1 MLDVNR
7 LRVIDAVARHGSV
20 TAAAKELHYSQPS
33 VTHHLARLEAE
44 TGAQLLQRVGRGIR
58 LTPAGQLLADRAA
71 EIIGRIDAAG
81 AELSAHVGLNA
92 GRVRLA
98 GFASANGSLVPAAL
112 ATLADRHPGL
122 EISLTDTHPLDAL
135 ELLRTGKVEVAIIF
149 RYDETEPE
157 PPGVRLHHLLDD
169 PVYVLSTRRERGLAT
184 LRDATWI
191 AGCERCRSHLL
202 SLCADAGFD
211 PRIGY
216 SSDDMVVMQAWV
228 AAGLGVATQT
238 GLALRAHHID
248 GVVATELPGS
258 KRHIYAATY
267 GEPPD
272 PPATAALLAALA
284 EAATSAADQPRP
296 AAAGYRR
303 SSAQATN
310 APPPEHAGD
319 RGEDALRLRRLG
331 RLLLGDRALLER
343 ALEHLLGPGE
353 LERQHGEADRD
364 HEEGRAG
371 QDEHRRSRRAA
382 A

>member
-7 LRVIDAVARHGSV
+7 LRVLDAVARHGSV
-20 TAAAKELHYSQPS
+20 TAAAKDLHYTQPS

-81 AELSAHVGLNA
+81 AELFAHVGLTA

-98 GFASANGSLVPAAL
+98 AFASAIGSLVPAAV
-112 ATLADRHPGL
+112 AALADRHLGL
-122 EISLTDTHPLDAL
+122 QISLTDAHPPEAI
-135 ELLRTGKVEVAIIF
+135 ELLRTGKIEVAIIF

-157 PPGVRLHHLLDD
+157 PGAVRLHHLLDD
-169 PVYVLSTRRERGLAT
+169 SVYVLSPRQERSLAD

-191 AGCERCRSHLL
+191 AGCERCRSHPL
-202 SLCADAGFD
+202 SVCADAGFD
-211 PRIGY
+211 PRIGC
-216 SSDDMVVMQAWV
+216 SSDDMVVMQALV

-238 GLALRAHHID
+238 GLALLAHHIE
-248 GVVATELPGS
+248 GVVATELPDS

-284 EAATSAADQPRP
+284 EAAMLAVTSSGQNLPPSAA
-296 AAAGYRR
+296 AR
-303 SSAQATN
+303 SSQT
-310 APPPEHAGD
+310 PLK
-319 RGEDALRLRRLG
+319 DA
-331 RLLLGDRALLER
+331 
-343 ALEHLLGPGE
+343 
-353 LERQHGEADRD
+353 
-364 HEEGRAG
+364 
-371 QDEHRRSRRAA
+371 SR
-382 A
+382 

>member
-33 VTHHLARLEAE
+33 VTHHLTRLEAE

-98 GFASANGSLVPAAL
+98 AFASANGSLVPAAL
-112 ATLADRHPGL
+112 ATLANRYPSL
-122 EISLTDTHPLDAL
+122 EISVTDTHPLDAL
-135 ELLRTGKVEVAIIF
+135 ELLRTGKVDVAIIF
-149 RYDETEPE
+149 RYEETEPE
-157 PPGVRLHHLLDD
+157 PAGVRLHHLLDD
-169 PVYVLSTRRERGLAT
+169 PVYLLSTRRERGLAT

-202 SLCADAGFD
+202 SMCTDA
-211 PRIGY
+211 
-216 SSDDMVVMQAWV
+216 MVVMQAWV

-238 GLALRAHHID
+238 GLSLRAHHIE
-248 GVVATELPGS
+248 GVVATELPGYE
-258 KRHIYAATY
+258 RHIYAATY

-272 PPATAALLAALA
+272 APATAALLAALA
-284 EAATSAADQPRP
+284 EAATTVTSSAVTTSGQRLPRP
-296 AAAGYRR
+296 AASR
-303 SSAQATN
+303 SA
-310 APPPEHAGD
+310 
-319 RGEDALRLRRLG
+319 
-331 RLLLGDRALLER
+331 
-343 ALEHLLGPGE
+343 
-353 LERQHGEADRD
+353 
-364 HEEGRAG
+364 
-371 QDEHRRSRRAA
+371 
-382 A
+382 